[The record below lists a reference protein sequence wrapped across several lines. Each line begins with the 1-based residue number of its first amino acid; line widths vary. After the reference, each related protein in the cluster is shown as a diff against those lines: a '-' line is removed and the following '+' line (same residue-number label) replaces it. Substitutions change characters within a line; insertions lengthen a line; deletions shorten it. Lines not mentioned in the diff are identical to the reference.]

1 MAPAAAAPA
10 RTAAAD
16 APAAARAATAAS
28 SQVVV
33 SGWMGPAWSR
43 KTIAALIALVV
54 CVIIAALLIF
64 A

>member
-1 MAPAAAAPA
+1 
-10 RTAAAD
+10 
-16 APAAARAATAAS
+16 
-28 SQVVV
+28 
-33 SGWMGPAWSR
+33 MGPAWSR